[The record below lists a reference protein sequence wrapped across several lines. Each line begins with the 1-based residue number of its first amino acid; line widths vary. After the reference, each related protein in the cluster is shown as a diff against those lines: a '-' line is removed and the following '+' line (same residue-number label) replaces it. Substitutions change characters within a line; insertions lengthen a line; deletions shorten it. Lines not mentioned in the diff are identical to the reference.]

1 MHNPKPHLNF
11 ALTNLTIEPMKTE
24 LNNMVRAYAE
34 YLNAVGDFINATD
47 EQTRNKLIAFD
58 IIEMLSVDLGEQ
70 IEEAHK
76 VLTENN

>member
-1 MHNPKPHLNF
+1 
-11 ALTNLTIEPMKTE
+11 MKTE
-24 LNNMVRAYAE
+24 LNNMVRAYAQ

-47 EQTRNKLIAFD
+47 DRTRNKLIAFD

-76 VLTENN
+76 VLTENNQ

>member
-1 MHNPKPHLNF
+1 
-11 ALTNLTIEPMKTE
+11 MKTE

-47 EQTRNKLIAFD
+47 DQTRNKLIAFD

-70 IEEAHK
+70 IGEAHK
-76 VLTENN
+76 VLTENNQ

>member
-1 MHNPKPHLNF
+1 
-11 ALTNLTIEPMKTE
+11 
-24 LNNMVRAYAE
+24 MVRAYAE

-58 IIEMLSVDLGEQ
+58 IIEMLSVDLGEH

-76 VLTENN
+76 VLTKNN

>member
-1 MHNPKPHLNF
+1 
-11 ALTNLTIEPMKTE
+11 MKTE
-24 LNNMVRAYAE
+24 LNNMVRAYGE

-47 EQTRNKLIAFD
+47 DQTRNKLIAFD

-76 VLTENN
+76 VLTENNQ

>member
-1 MHNPKPHLNF
+1 
-11 ALTNLTIEPMKTE
+11 MKTE

-58 IIEMLSVDLGEQ
+58 IIEMLSTDLGEQ
-70 IEEAHK
+70 IEEAYK

>member
-1 MHNPKPHLNF
+1 
-11 ALTNLTIEPMKTE
+11 MKTE

-76 VLTENN
+76 VLTENNLTYENLLFYCSRNEQHHH

>member
-1 MHNPKPHLNF
+1 
-11 ALTNLTIEPMKTE
+11 MKTE

-47 EQTRNKLIAFD
+47 DQTRNKLIAFD

-70 IEEAHK
+70 IEEAYK

>member
-1 MHNPKPHLNF
+1 
-11 ALTNLTIEPMKTE
+11 MKTE

-76 VLTENN
+76 ILTENNQ

>member
-1 MHNPKPHLNF
+1 
-11 ALTNLTIEPMKTE
+11 MKTE
-24 LNNMVRAYAE
+24 LNNMVLAYAG
-34 YLNAVGDFINATD
+34 YLNAVGDFVNATD

>member
-1 MHNPKPHLNF
+1 
-11 ALTNLTIEPMKTE
+11 MKTE

-47 EQTRNKLIAFD
+47 EQTRYKLIAFD
-58 IIEMLSVDLGEQ
+58 IIEMLSTDLGEQ
-70 IEEAHK
+70 IEDAYK

>member
-1 MHNPKPHLNF
+1 
-11 ALTNLTIEPMKTE
+11 MKTE

-58 IIEMLSVDLGEQ
+58 VIEMLSTDLGEQ
-70 IEEAHK
+70 IEEAYK

>member
-1 MHNPKPHLNF
+1 
-11 ALTNLTIEPMKTE
+11 MKTE

-34 YLNAVGDFINATD
+34 YLNAVGDFVNATD
-47 EQTRNKLIAFD
+47 DQTRNKLIAFD

-76 VLTENN
+76 VLTENK

>member
-1 MHNPKPHLNF
+1 
-11 ALTNLTIEPMKTE
+11 MKTE

-34 YLNAVGDFINATD
+34 YLNAVGDFVNATD

-70 IEEAHK
+70 IEEAYK

>member
-1 MHNPKPHLNF
+1 MQ
-11 ALTNLTIEPMKTE
+11 TE
-24 LNNMVRAYAE
+24 LNNMVRAYAD
-34 YLNAVGDFINATD
+34 YLNAVGEFINATD

-76 VLTENN
+76 VLTENK